1 MGKEQES
8 VAARKEASRAAAKG
22 LAEHTAKVQEE
33 LKQRAEK
40 AKAEAA
46 AKAKALERQRTLPK
60 VDKGYTFKGRAAS
73 ERSEKAGSLGKPT
86 DRGDG
91 SLSQKKGA
99 DKPPTTPVARAA
111 SLKKPTAGAKPSA
124 SPAKGAS
131 AKQASPRPA
140 AKKGASTTA
149 ASTKGQAK
157 PEESGAFSLEPD
169 SDRRGP
175 GDERASKTPRKQITK
190 KLTQKSG
197 KANSAIEDEYE
208 DTFEPE

>member
-1 MGKEQES
+1 M
-8 VAARKEASRAAAKG
+8 AARKEAGKAAAKG

-40 AKAEAA
+40 AKAEATA
-46 AKAKALERQRTLPK
+46 RAKALERQRTLPK
-60 VDKGYTFKGRAAS
+60 VDKGYTFRGRAAS

-99 DKPPTTPVARAA
+99 EKPPTTPTARAA
-111 SLKKPTAGAKPSA
+111 SLKKPTADAKPSA

-131 AKQASPRPA
+131 ARQTSPRPA
-140 AKKGASTTA
+140 AKTGASAAA

-157 PEESGAFSLEPD
+157 PEEPGAFSLEPD
-169 SDRRGP
+169 SDRRAP
-175 GDERASKTPRKQITK
+175 GD
-190 KLTQKSG
+190 
-197 KANSAIEDEYE
+197 
-208 DTFEPE
+208 